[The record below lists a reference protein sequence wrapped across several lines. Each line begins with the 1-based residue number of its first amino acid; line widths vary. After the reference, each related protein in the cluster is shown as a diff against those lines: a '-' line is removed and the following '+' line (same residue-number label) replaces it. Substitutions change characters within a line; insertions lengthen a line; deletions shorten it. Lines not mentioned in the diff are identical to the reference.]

1 MAERTTSPGGA
12 GPVRAGAASG
22 RSRRTAVIAVLGAA
36 LAAAVALAAI
46 VALTLQSGSGGQG
59 DGPSRPDASPPRG
72 LGPAVD
78 LSTSSR
84 RQFYVSASR
93 GDDEA
98 DGSRRRP
105 WRTIRRAAVAAV
117 PGSTVH
123 VSRGSYRGPV
133 TLPRSGSSGHRIR
146 FTSTTRWGARIRA
159 ARRRAV
165 AIVDIRGAYV
175 DFEGFDVSGR
185 GGDGTVGILVVGNHS
200 RAIANHVHD
209 LAIGCSGSRG
219 GAGIGFDGGAAHYR
233 SHHQAAIGNFV
244 ENVGSGPRDGSCR
257 GVHGIYMA
265 ARRGVAVNNV
275 IVRSA
280 GDGITSWH
288 AASALR
294 VSNNTSVGNG
304 GNGITIGSG
313 GGGGVTT
320 GNRGSLVANNITVG
334 NHICGITESSDGRR
348 PRPDDNGYYSN
359 LMFANTKRGNACD
372 TWSDDWTRTITADPL
387 FVDRARNDLR
397 VAPNSPAVSSGTSR
411 PAPPY
416 DYDGIRRP
424 KGPGIDRGAFE
435 R

>member
-1 MAERTTSPGGA
+1 MAEPTSSPA
-12 GPVRAGAASG
+12 GPGRAGEATG
-22 RSRRTAVIAVLGAA
+22 RGRRTAVIAVLAVA
-36 LAAAVALAAI
+36 LAAAVALVAM
-46 VALTLQSGSGGQG
+46 VALIAQSGSRGEHAR
-59 DGPSRPDASPPRG
+59 PSRPDASPPRG

-78 LSTSSR
+78 LRASLG

-93 GDDEA
+93 GDDAA

-105 WRTIRRAAVAAV
+105 WRTIQRAAVAAG

-123 VSRGSYRGPV
+123 VSRGPYRGPV
-133 TLPRSGSSGHRIR
+133 TLGRSGSSGRRIR
-146 FTSTTRWGARIRA
+146 FVSTTRWGARIRA
-159 ARRRAV
+159 AQRRAV

-185 GGDGTVGILVVGNHS
+185 GGDGTVGILAVGNHS

-209 LAIGCSGSRG
+209 LAIGCSGPRG
-219 GAGIGFDGGAAHYR
+219 GAGIDFDGGAAHYR
-233 SHHQAAIGNFV
+233 SHDQAAIGNFV

-265 ARRGVAVNNV
+265 ARRGVVVNNV
-275 IVRSA
+275 VVRSV

-288 AASALR
+288 AASELR

-313 GGGGVTT
+313 DSGATT
-320 GNRGSLVANNITVG
+320 GNRRSLVANNITVG
-334 NHICGITESSDGRR
+334 NHICGITESHDGRH
-348 PRPDDNGYYSN
+348 PHPDDNSYDNN
-359 LMFANTKRGNACD
+359 LIFANAKQGNACD
-372 TWSDDWTRTITADPL
+372 TWSDDWTGTITVDPL

-416 DYDGIRRP
+416 DYHGIRRP
-424 KGPGIDRGAFE
+424 KGAGIDRGAFE
-435 R
+435 Q

>member
-1 MAERTTSPGGA
+1 
-12 GPVRAGAASG
+12 
-22 RSRRTAVIAVLGAA
+22 VIAVLGAA
-36 LAAAVALAAI
+36 LAAAALAA
-46 VALTLQSGSGGQG
+46 VAALTLESGSGGQG
-59 DGPSRPDASPPRG
+59 DGSGLPDASPPRG
-72 LGPAVD
+72 LGAAVD
-78 LSTSSR
+78 LSTTSR
-84 RQFYVSASR
+84 RRFYVSASR

-98 DGSRRRP
+98 DGSRRAP
-105 WRTIRRAAVAAV
+105 WRTIQRAAVGAV

-133 TLPRSGSSGHRIR
+133 TLPGSGSSGHRIR

-165 AIVDIRGAYV
+165 AIVDIKGAYV

-219 GAGIGFDGGAAHYR
+219 GAGIDFDGGAARYR
-233 SHHQAAIGNFV
+233 SHHHAAIGNFV

-288 AASALR
+288 AARGLR

-313 GGGGVTT
+313 DSGVTT

-334 NHICGITESSDGRR
+334 NHICGITESSDGRQH
-348 PRPDDNGYYSN
+348 PDDNRYSNN
-359 LMFANTKRGNACD
+359 LMFANARRGNACN
-372 TWSDDWTRTITADPL
+372 TWSEDWTGTINADPL
-387 FVDRARNDLR
+387 FVDPARNDFR
-397 VAPNSPAVSSGTSR
+397 VAPDSPAVSSGTSH

-416 DYDGIRRP
+416 DHEGIRRP
-424 KGPGIDRGAFE
+424 MGAGIDRGAFE